1 MNFESPV
8 NAFEE
13 EKSDS
18 EGLNTTARKIQPIK
32 LIFDKQSQPL
42 LNFQLEKKKMKM
54 TKDAFIKKI
63 GGWKKFKDF
72 LENKKQLYLPPP
84 NDFTAEFGLAILQKT
99 KKAFKYNQV
108 KFVHGVPQES
118 EFSIA
123 VVMEMVKN
131 DVEVKLHLPNYSK
144 THRPDKKFILNIV
157 NTVHED
163 SIMNWVK
170 EVKKLKLEEKQKQ
183 KKDYIEI
190 DEDLFNE
197 IEAFESLYD
206 ADKDKK
212 NRLAGMMMESRKK
225 VKT

>member
-1 MNFESPV
+1 
-8 NAFEE
+8 
-13 EKSDS
+13 
-18 EGLNTTARKIQPIK
+18 
-32 LIFDKQSQPL
+32 
-42 LNFQLEKKKMKM
+42 M

-72 LENKKQLYLPPP
+72 LENKKQFYLPPP

-123 VVMEMVKN
+123 VVMEMIEN
-131 DVEVKLHLPNYSK
+131 DREVKLHLPNYSK
-144 THRPDKKFILNIV
+144 THRPDKKFVLNIV

-170 EVKKLKLEEKQKQ
+170 EVKKMKLEEKQKQ

-225 VKT
+225 VKAERKERFVLNVVKKNFGNYKKK